1 MGTSR
6 KWQFP
11 HTYVIV
17 FALIVLAAA
26 LTWLVPGGEFQREVV
41 DVNGIARSVVR
52 PGSFHTVESVPQS
65 WQVFT
70 AIFKGLMRTAD
81 IIFYILIIGGAF
93 WILNQ
98 GHALDVA
105 ISGFLRVARRLEHLR
120 FLRLVGVDN
129 LIVILIMLCFSFF
142 GAVIGMSEETIA
154 FVVIFVPLSVRMGYD
169 SIVGVSMCFLAAG
182 LGFAGALLN
191 PFTIGIAQGLA
202 GVQLFSGIEYRLVIW
217 LVVNVVGMA
226 YVLRYMAQLRRN
238 PRRSPVYEEDA
249 HWRAN
254 AEEGQ
259 ALEKTRAGA
268 SAWCIYAMVGV
279 ALLIAAVV
287 HPFSTLSVGQSQ
299 VTLPILP
306 ILTALWGLL
315 SLLALRHS
323 VQLFVVLLLLFTI
336 MLLVV
341 GVMGYGWY
349 IQEIAS
355 LFLAMGLLSG
365 ISYGKS
371 GNELVKQFVN
381 GAGDILSAALV
392 VGLASG
398 IVVVLEDGRII
409 DTLLSASAEAMVGYG
424 PVLSLGI
431 MYVFYSLLNLV
442 IASGSAK
449 AALTIPLMSQFSDLL
464 GISRQA
470 TVTAYQLG
478 GGFTNLATPTSGVM
492 VGVLAIARI
501 PYVKWLRWFAPLLA
515 ILIVV
520 GFLLLLPTV
529 LWPLPGF

>member
-1 MGTSR
+1 
-6 KWQFP
+6 
-11 HTYVIV
+11 
-17 FALIVLAAA
+17 
-26 LTWLVPGGEFQREVV
+26 
-41 DVNGIARSVVR
+41 
-52 PGSFHTVESVPQS
+52 
-65 WQVFT
+65 
-70 AIFKGLMRTAD
+70 
-81 IIFYILIIGGAF
+81 
-93 WILNQ
+93 
-98 GHALDVA
+98 
-105 ISGFLRVARRLEHLR
+105 
-120 FLRLVGVDN
+120 
-129 LIVILIMLCFSFF
+129 
-142 GAVIGMSEETIA
+142 
-154 FVVIFVPLSVRMGYD
+154 
-169 SIVGVSMCFLAAG
+169 
-182 LGFAGALLN
+182 
-191 PFTIGIAQGLA
+191 
-202 GVQLFSGIEYRLVIW
+202 
-217 LVVNVVGMA
+217 
-226 YVLRYMAQLRRN
+226 
-238 PRRSPVYEEDA
+238 
-249 HWRAN
+249 
-254 AEEGQ
+254 
-259 ALEKTRAGA
+259 
-268 SAWCIYAMVGV
+268 
-279 ALLIAAVV
+279 
-287 HPFSTLSVGQSQ
+287 
-299 VTLPILP
+299 
-306 ILTALWGLL
+306 
-315 SLLALRHS
+315 
-323 VQLFVVLLLLFTI
+323 

-365 ISYGKS
+365 ISYGKN
-371 GNELVKQFVN
+371 GNELVRQFVN

>member
-1 MGTSR
+1 
-6 KWQFP
+6 
-11 HTYVIV
+11 
-17 FALIVLAAA
+17 
-26 LTWLVPGGEFQREVV
+26 
-41 DVNGIARSVVR
+41 
-52 PGSFHTVESVPQS
+52 
-65 WQVFT
+65 
-70 AIFKGLMRTAD
+70 
-81 IIFYILIIGGAF
+81 
-93 WILNQ
+93 
-98 GHALDVA
+98 
-105 ISGFLRVARRLEHLR
+105 
-120 FLRLVGVDN
+120 
-129 LIVILIMLCFSFF
+129 
-142 GAVIGMSEETIA
+142 
-154 FVVIFVPLSVRMGYD
+154 
-169 SIVGVSMCFLAAG
+169 
-182 LGFAGALLN
+182 
-191 PFTIGIAQGLA
+191 
-202 GVQLFSGIEYRLVIW
+202 
-217 LVVNVVGMA
+217 
-226 YVLRYMAQLRRN
+226 
-238 PRRSPVYEEDA
+238 
-249 HWRAN
+249 
-254 AEEGQ
+254 
-259 ALEKTRAGA
+259 
-268 SAWCIYAMVGV
+268 MVGV

-349 IQEIAS
+349 IREIAS

-371 GNELVKQFVN
+371 GNELVRQFVN